1 MDVNVLLGIFFTH
14 RAIVPIHLRVIQL
27 YMQYI
32 RNYIFFLRQS
42 PFALEVIH
50 LINMVVSGDIRY
62 ITYNITHAL
71 IPFGFHSAQCDSVT
85 AVKILYYG
93 ANT

>member
-1 MDVNVLLGIFFTH
+1 
-14 RAIVPIHLRVIQL
+14 
-27 YMQYI
+27 MQYI

-62 ITYNITHAL
+62 ITYNITHAP
-71 IPFGFHSAQCDSVT
+71 IHSAQCDSVT